1 MVGKAGECIAS
12 AQGEPVPTSSN
23 QPEGFVFTASEG
35 NCGGGGVCRFLFAN
49 IFILFLV
56 NSVILKLNKTP
67 DML

>member
-35 NCGGGGVCRFLFAN
+35 NCGGGCLQIF
-49 IFILFLV
+49 ICKYFILFLV